1 MSVCLPAGI
10 GVSDGRDWLDESAR
24 SKDAKRLRYEG
35 REKEEK

>member
-1 MSVCLPAGI
+1 MFAGF
-10 GVSDGRDWLDESAR
+10 GVNVGRDKLAESAR